1 MDIHRVIEVY
11 MTGIIGTIQQLET
24 ASSTGGAPTGVMTFA
39 SDGGTTYFRA
49 MNLDQSGANTYDV
62 GASSW
67 GHAGS
72 FNNGIGG
79 PVINV
84 DGIDPEEGG
93 TTFTFTATTTL
104 IATGATSFSWT
115 TSTSGDTSAMG
126 LSISSG
132 GSGLVFSNLSASVST
147 TFSVT
152 LDASNH
158 TDSCN
163 IVYALT
169 ARSSTGEKTSADS
182 LTIRIR
188 AFDF

>member
-1 MDIHRVIEVY
+1 
-11 MTGIIGTIQQLET
+11 MTGIIGTCQQLED
-24 ASSTGGAPTGVMTFA
+24 AGGPPTGVVTFA
-39 SDGGTTYFRA
+39 TDGSTTYFRA
-49 MNLDQSGANTYDV
+49 MNLDQSGANTYDI

-67 GHAGS
+67 GHAS
-72 FNNGIGG
+72 SNNTGIGG

-104 IATGATSFSWT
+104 SATGATSFSWT

-158 TDSCN
+158 GDSCN

-169 ARSSTGEKTSADS
+169 ARSATGEKTSADS